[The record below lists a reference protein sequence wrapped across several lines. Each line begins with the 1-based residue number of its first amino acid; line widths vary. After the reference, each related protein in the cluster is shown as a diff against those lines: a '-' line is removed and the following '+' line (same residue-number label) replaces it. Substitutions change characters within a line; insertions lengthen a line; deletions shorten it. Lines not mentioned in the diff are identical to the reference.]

1 MDLSDLLECSVCLEQ
16 LSHLNKVL
24 PCQHTFCT
32 QCLKVTSES
41 WSHVC
46 QSNPCVCV
54 RMFTTRGRSWSAR
67 SAGRRS
73 RTLSTLS
80 PPTSWPTGDHLTH
93 DTTRGNVTSTFD
105 RILESMG
112 QHQPQPRPV
121 SAPSV
126 PALPLPRRP
135 PLSVTESLVTPPAPL
150 MSVKQL
156 PVIQPP
162 VIKAPVMKPP
172 VISPPLLS
180 PSQAAPSI
188 PGNHHTNPFLD
199 LINASSYYDQQ
210 MELCS
215 KMSKSQIQEQRTL
228 TTKDDQIM
236 IASLPRPTLAPPRPP
251 SSLTPSSSL
260 ISSPSQSSPG
270 PPLPDRNK
278 VKQHPAASHVV
289 PDPTKQWQLSPRAI
303 LDPPRSSVKTSSSS
317 ASVSSSASSQVS
329 PVYRAVFEYEA
340 VQKDELSL
348 RKGELYTVMDRCH
361 DGWFKGKNVK
371 TGETGVFPGNYVKE
385 YDGKQVQ

>member
-1 MDLSDLLECSVCLEQ
+1 
-16 LSHLNKVL
+16 
-24 PCQHTFCT
+24 
-32 QCLKVTSES
+32 
-41 WSHVC
+41 
-46 QSNPCVCV
+46 
-54 RMFTTRGRSWSAR
+54 
-67 SAGRRS
+67 
-73 RTLSTLS
+73 
-80 PPTSWPTGDHLTH
+80 
-93 DTTRGNVTSTFD
+93 
-105 RILESMG
+105 MG
-112 QHQPQPRPV
+112 QHQHQPRPV
-121 SAPSV
+121 SAPPV

-135 PLSVTESLVTPPAPL
+135 PLSVTEPLVTPPAPL
-150 MSVKQL
+150 MSVKQP

-162 VIKAPVMKPP
+162 VIQPPVIQPPGIKPPGIKPPGIKPP

-180 PSQAAPSI
+180 PSQAAPNI

-215 KMSKSQIQEQRTL
+215 KMSKSQIEEQRTL

-236 IASLPRPTLAPPRPP
+236 IASLPRPAVAPPRPP

-278 VKQHPAASHVV
+278 VKQHPAASQVV
-289 PDPTKQWQLSPRAI
+289 TDSTKQWQLSPRAI
-303 LDPPRSSVKTSSSS
+303 LDPPRSSAKTSSSS
-317 ASVSSSASSQVS
+317 PSRSSSASSQVT

-348 RKGELYTVMDRCH
+348 RKGELYSVMERCH

-385 YDGKQVQ
+385 YDGKQVQCQEIIVEMCSMDAQFSGQERKVSERAAAACD

>member
-1 MDLSDLLECSVCLEQ
+1 
-16 LSHLNKVL
+16 
-24 PCQHTFCT
+24 
-32 QCLKVTSES
+32 
-41 WSHVC
+41 
-46 QSNPCVCV
+46 
-54 RMFTTRGRSWSAR
+54 
-67 SAGRRS
+67 
-73 RTLSTLS
+73 
-80 PPTSWPTGDHLTH
+80 
-93 DTTRGNVTSTFD
+93 
-105 RILESMG
+105 MG
-112 QHQPQPRPV
+112 QHQQQPRPV
-121 SAPSV
+121 SAPHV

-162 VIKAPVMKPP
+162 VIKPPVIKPPVIKPP
-172 VISPPLLS
+172 VISPLLLS

-228 TTKDDQIM
+228 TSKDDQIM
-236 IASLPRPTLAPPRPP
+236 IASLTRPAVAPPRPP
-251 SSLTPSSSL
+251 SSLTPSSSF

-278 VKQHPAASHVV
+278 VKQHPAASHVM

-303 LDPPRSSVKTSSSS
+303 LDPPRSS
-317 ASVSSSASSQVS
+317 ASLSSSASSQVS

-348 RKGELYTVMDRCH
+348 RKGELYTVMERCH

-371 TGETGVFPGNYVKE
+371 TGKTGVFPGNYVKE